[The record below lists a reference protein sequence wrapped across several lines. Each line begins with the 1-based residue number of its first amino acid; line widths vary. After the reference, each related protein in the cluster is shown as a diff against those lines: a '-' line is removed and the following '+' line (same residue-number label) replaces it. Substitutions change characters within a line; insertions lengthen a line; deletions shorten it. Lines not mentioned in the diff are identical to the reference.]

1 MFLNWKNKY
10 CENGYTNQSNLQMQ
24 YNPYKITNGTFH
36 KTSTNDFTISMET
49 KNDLEQQKQS

>member
-24 YNPYKITNGTFH
+24 YNPPKITSGTFH

-49 KNDLEQQKQS
+49 KNDLE